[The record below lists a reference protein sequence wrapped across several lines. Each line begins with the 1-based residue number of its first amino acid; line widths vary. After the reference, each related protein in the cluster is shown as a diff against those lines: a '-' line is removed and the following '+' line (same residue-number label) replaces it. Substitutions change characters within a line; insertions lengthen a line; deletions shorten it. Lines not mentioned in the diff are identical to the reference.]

1 MISNE
6 DLYDEDEQEKDDDIY
21 EPTEKEMQQYWEDKA
36 DRYWRNKW

>member
-6 DLYDEDEQEKDDDIY
+6 DLYDEDEQEQDDDI
-21 EPTEKEMQQYWEDKA
+21 EPTEKEMEQYWEDKA